1 MFIVLK
7 YNHCY
12 VEAIFEGGYEDV
24 NSGLVIN
31 LYLHQYI
38 LFWESE
44 AIHICSRCPLYQLI
58 KARLTLEK
66 AVKFY

>member
-1 MFIVLK
+1 MFVVLK
-7 YNHCY
+7 YKHCY

-24 NSGLVIN
+24 NSWLVIK

-38 LFWESE
+38 LFREST

-58 KARLTLEK
+58 EARLALEK
-66 AVKFY
+66 AVEFY